1 MSDGVIQANYEAL
14 ERIAARFG
22 SESERVEEVNGRLQ
36 SFMRPL
42 QNGGWE
48 GEGAKAFFD
57 EMEDVIF
64 LASNRLREALAQART
79 ATLEVK
85 RVFQEAEEE
94 AARPF
99 QTSPGETLTSPEETS
114 SDMPSPAGLPN
125 FPPVPPPPAN
135 GDGAGEHGA
144 VERNWMERRW
154 DDIQKQLWYE
164 VADGADAVGLDN
176 AARHMR
182 HYLSNSGDTLTV
194 SPEAMLRDMP
204 DFQQKVQQTIQY
216 DLTDAINERIAA
228 EYTGQPITFQ
238 VTTDWMGDYATKS
251 ESSDWFYAM
260 GGLSYAVGAEVT
272 VTPGENGN
280 PVVQVNYQTHV
291 FDRYNWDPGKA
302 VDIGP
307 VHIPD
312 ATPGH
317 LHQVGIAQEYEIR
330 GTSATSSYTYE
341 YTGVNSAAPSVS
353 VTGDGRANERGR
365 IVDDPT
371 RNDDLSRRAG
381 SRESER

>member
-1 MSDGVIQANYEAL
+1 MSGEIIQARYEAI
-14 ERIAARFG
+14 EKIATRFG
-22 SESERVEEVNGRLQ
+22 SESERMGEMNGRVQ
-36 SFMRPL
+36 QAMCSL

-48 GEGAKAFFD
+48 GQGAISFFR

-64 LASNRLREALAQART
+64 PASTRLIEALAQART
-79 ATLEVK
+79 VTLEIK
-85 RVFQEAEEE
+85 RIIQEAEEE

-99 QTSPGETLTSPEETS
+99 QISSDETS
-114 SDMPSPAGLPN
+114 TSAGSTPSDTPPPAGLPG
-125 FPPVPPPPAN
+125 FPLVPPPPAN

-144 VERNWMERRW
+144 VERNWAERRW

-182 HYLSNSGDTLTV
+182 HYLSNSGDALTV

-204 DFQQKVQQTIQY
+204 DFQQKVQQTVQY
-216 DLTDAINERIAA
+216 DLTDAINERNAA
-228 EYTGQPITFQ
+228 EYTGQPITFR
-238 VTTDWMGDYATKS
+238 VPTDWMGDYATKS
-251 ESSDWFYAM
+251 ESSDWLYAM
-260 GGLSYAVGAEVT
+260 GGFSYAVGAEVV
-272 VTPGENGN
+272 VTPGDNGN

-302 VDIGP
+302 VNIGP

-317 LHQVGIAQEYEIR
+317 LHQVGTAQEYEIR
-330 GTSATSSYTYE
+330 GTSATNSYTYE
-341 YTGVNSAAPSVS
+341 YTGANGAPPSVS
-353 VTGDGRANERGR
+353 ITGDSRAGERGR

-371 RNDDLSRRAG
+371 RNDDRSRRAG